1 MGIVVQDVHV
11 CRLMCI
17 VEFTADSGIDLTDAK
32 IRLNIDPKDNLRNRQ
47 KGKMSID
54 LKTKKS
60 ANVFT
65 VFKHFAWH
73 HKLHNQNSEYCDYFK

>member
-1 MGIVVQDVHV
+1 MWCMGIVVQDVHV

-47 KGKMSID
+47 KGND
-54 LKTKKS
+54 EYRLKNQKKCKCLYRIQTFCL
-60 ANVFT
+60 APQT
-65 VFKHFAWH
+65 A
-73 HKLHNQNSEYCDYFK
+73 QSEQ